1 MPRLTLHPSIFGSA
15 FARRAGALL
24 LCVATAPALALDAAR
39 EIAQPEP
46 LPETKASSLPSL
58 HSDLKFSMFAPP
70 RRAVPAD
77 NDAQLKAQTSRI
89 TASLQSAAR
98 GLYGDRMNSLGAFDV
113 YIADSREAETLSSA
127 TGKIA
132 LYGGIADLN
141 PADDWLA
148 FVIAREMGHVL
159 AGHHDKNS
167 TASLLTSLVMNILI
181 PGSGLV
187 KSVLSLAGSQVASAS
202 GADKQLEEADEIALR
217 LLEAAGYTSRS
228 IALNLALGPMD
239 DRLGQSSWAAA
250 LRKSALT
257 VMARQSILP
266 RTAPALRASGAVL
279 AQADGG
285 TRPAG
290 AVGAAGGNVAAPG
303 ATASAFNATA
313 DVAVAPAL
321 PGAAPLMAP
330 AALAVPVALRRSVA
344 DEMPLVRAR
353 PSGVAGP
360 LMLGGFAVPSRRIE

>member
-58 HSDLKFSMFAPP
+58 HSDIKFSMFAPP

-77 NDAQLKAQTSRI
+77 NDAPLKAQTSRI
-89 TASLQSAAR
+89 TASLQGAAR
-98 GLYGDRMNSLGAFDV
+98 GLYADRMNSLGAFDV
-113 YIADSREAETLSSA
+113 YIADSRDAETLSSA

-167 TASLLTSLVMNILI
+167 TASLLTSLLMNILI
-181 PGSGLV
+181 PGSSLV
-187 KSVLSLAGSQVASAS
+187 KSALSLAGSQVASAS
-202 GADKQLEEADEIALR
+202 GADRQMEEADDIALR

-250 LRKSALT
+250 LRKSALS

-266 RTAPALRASGAVL
+266 RTALALRASGALL

-285 TRPAG
+285 TRPA
-290 AVGAAGGNVAAPG
+290 AAAGTVDGKVAAVP
-303 ATASAFNATA
+303 ASAAMA
-313 DVAVAPAL
+313 DVALVPAL

-330 AALAVPVALRRSVA
+330 AALAVPVTLRRSVA
-344 DEMPLVRAR
+344 DEMPLVRTR